1 MDGGRGGDE
10 SGSDGD
16 AMDADD
22 LAAGLD
28 GFSMKHDP
36 DVDEMTTGGRRGQ
49 PEPDEDGWC
58 TVPKRGGR

>member
-1 MDGGRGGDE
+1 
-10 SGSDGD
+10 
-16 AMDADD
+16 MDADD

-36 DVDEMTTGGRRGQ
+36 EVDDMSTIGRRGQ